1 MELFITVDIEAAVN
15 TDAAAFLVVVV
26 GVGRGIVID
35 QPVAIAA
42 LKHRAQPRGGQAS
55 RLASRLAARC

>member
-15 TDAAAFLVVVV
+15 TDAAAFLVVV